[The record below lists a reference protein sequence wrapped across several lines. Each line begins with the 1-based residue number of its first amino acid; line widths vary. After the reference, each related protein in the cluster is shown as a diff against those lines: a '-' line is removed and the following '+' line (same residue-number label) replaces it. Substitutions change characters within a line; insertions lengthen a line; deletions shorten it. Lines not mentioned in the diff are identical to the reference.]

1 MSAGRPGGARRRLAL
16 VLALSAA
23 LAPGLAAALPTGW
36 PGAAGSAAAAA
47 VSPAIRVMID
57 QVAPSVLRPG
67 QDLTVVATLRNEGA
81 APVENATAGLRLY
94 RMRPASRA
102 ELESWVTGEGGA
114 VGARVVSQPGLTIP
128 AGGQVQVQ
136 LTLPAARVGLLDQP
150 DVWGPRGL
158 AVEVAGAN
166 GRRLGVQRTFALWRP
181 DEALPQV
188 RVSLLAP
195 VTGVAPGAS
204 ATEPASPA
212 DGDALV
218 RAVEAGGR
226 LDALLAL
233 AAADRDVE
241 LAVDPSLLAAAKAA
255 GARPAQWAAGMSQ
268 ALTLRSGLA
277 LPWGDPDL
285 AAVAHAGAPELL
297 AAAMDLSKS
306 EGLDGAPARTDVLW
320 APGATADHR
329 TVEAAAAAGARGLVV
344 GVDTLQAADAV
355 TTARVDVATDSGRV
369 GVLVPDRLLTQLFV
383 APDQVEPG
391 ATLATTVQRL
401 LAEIAVLAHDG
412 APGTHDLL
420 IAPGRD
426 WTPSTQL
433 VTALMSALRAAP
445 WSRVVPVSALLG
457 GADDGAEREP
467 LPQSAASGDELSG
480 DDVRSLATTRADTLA
495 FAAAIDDEGSLTAG
509 LDQQVAAPLSVAWR
523 ADPAGRAL
531 LVQAVVAHTQSARTG
546 LSLAPAPDLN
556 VISANAPV
564 RFVVQNGLAVPAT
577 VSVHVL
583 PRKACLRP
591 VHSDP
596 VTAEPGASSPITVTL
611 VAAANC
617 DVVVDVLL
625 VGADGL
631 SVGQGVQFTARVA
644 PTIED
649 VGTVVVGAL
658 LAIGLL
664 LGIVRTVRRG
674 QSARRG
680 ARRAEEDSP
689 PLPVLGGEV
698 PAAHHEGDE

>member
-1 MSAGRPGGARRRLAL
+1 MLAL
-16 VLALSAA
+16 VAALSGVLAGA
-23 LAPGLAAALPTGW
+23 LSGGWLGAPGP
-36 PGAAGSAAAAA
+36 AAAADA
-47 VSPAIRVMID
+47 VAPAIRVLID
-57 QVAPSVLRPG
+57 QVSPSVLRPG

-81 APVENATAGLRLY
+81 APVENATAGLQLY
-94 RMRPASRA
+94 RMRPASRT
-102 ELESWVTGEGGA
+102 ELESWVTGAGGA
-114 VGARVVSQPGLTIP
+114 VGTRVASQPALTIP
-128 AGGQVQVQ
+128 AGGQVQVA

-158 AVEVAGAN
+158 AVEVIGSN
-166 GRRLGVQRTFALWRP
+166 GRRLGVQRTFALWQP
-181 DEALPQV
+181 DEAVAQV

-204 ATEPASPA
+204 ATDPASPA
-212 DGDALV
+212 DEDALV
-218 RAVEAGGR
+218 RAVEPGGR
-226 LDALLAL
+226 LDALLTL

-241 LAVDPSLLAAAKAA
+241 LAVDPSLLAAATAA
-255 GARPAQWAAGMSQ
+255 GGRPAAWAAGMSQ

-285 AAVAHAGAPELL
+285 AAVAHAGTPDLL
-297 AAAMDLSKS
+297 TAAIGLSTAT
-306 EGLDGAPARTDVLW
+306 GLGGAPARTDVLW
-320 APGATADHR
+320 APGATVDR
-329 TVEAAAAAGARGLVV
+329 STVAAAAAVGAQGLVV
-344 GVDTLQAADAV
+344 GSDTLQATDAV
-355 TTARVDVATDSGRV
+355 TTARTDVVTDSGRV
-369 GVLVPDRLLTQLFV
+369 AALVPDRLLTQLFV
-383 APDQVEPG
+383 APDRVEPG

-412 APGTHDLL
+412 APGTHGVL
-420 IAPGRD
+420 IAPDRD

-457 GADDGAEREP
+457 GADEGTEREP
-467 LPQSAASGDELSG
+467 LPQSATSGAELSP
-480 DDVRSLATTRADTLA
+480 DEVRSLAGTRADTLA
-495 FAAAIDDEGSLTAG
+495 FATAIADQGILTAG
-509 LDQQVAAPLSVAWR
+509 LDQQVVAPLSVAWR
-523 ADPAGRAL
+523 ADPAGRSQ
-531 LVQAVVAHTQSARTG
+531 LVRAVVADTQSERAG

-556 VISANAPV
+556 VISASAPV
-564 RFVVQNGLAVPAT
+564 RFVVRNDLSVPAT
-577 VSVHVL
+577 VSVRVL

-596 VTAEPGASSPITVTL
+596 VVAEPGASSPITVNL

-617 DVVVDVLL
+617 DVVVDVQL
-625 VGADGL
+625 VGVDGL
-631 SVGQGVQFTARVA
+631 GVGQGVQFTARVA

-658 LAIGLL
+658 LAIGML

-674 QSARRG
+674 QSVRRG
-680 ARRAEEDSP
+680 ARRADEDAP

-698 PAAHHEGDE
+698 PAARDGGDA